1 MGLDSGNESS
11 EPMRDD
17 MTDVAA
23 EGKRENFA
31 DGGWRGLVG
40 PWFMAVSGGLLRGVG
55 TRCWDCLDLSGAS
68 GSVSV
73 LWVFEPEE

>member
-1 MGLDSGNESS
+1 MGLDSGSERS
-11 EPMRDD
+11 EPMRDEIA
-17 MTDVAA
+17 DVAA

-31 DGGWRGLVG
+31 EEGWRGLVV
-40 PWFMAVSGGLLRGVG
+40 PWFVTVSGGLLRGVG
-55 TRCWDCLDLSGAS
+55 TRCCNCLGLSGAS